1 MPFVEYSLCLWLT
14 WLKNSTK
21 SPIPV
26 AVGLFSCIYPRKR
39 MYEPLL
45 ISQLI
50 LFFISLLVNSAI
62 SPHVN
67 LVTSLFLRACFQGTG
82 LLLLEEDAKTGAQ
95 TQDLYSS
102 VFCLRHFTVTYQL
115 SSLVPRPHP
124 HRLKNGRAVYPV
136 TDASAYYASA
146 PEHTTSDWGHMEGH
160 RCKRVYPPLLFC

>member
-1 MPFVEYSLCLWLT
+1 
-14 WLKNSTK
+14 
-21 SPIPV
+21 
-26 AVGLFSCIYPRKR
+26 

-50 LFFISLLVNSAI
+50 LFFFISLLVNSAI
-62 SPHVN
+62 SLHVH

-95 TQDLYSS
+95 TQDLDSS
-102 VFCLRHFTVTYQL
+102 VFRLRHFTVTYQL

-124 HRLKNGRAVYPV
+124 HGLKNCRAVYPV
-136 TDASAYYASA
+136 TDPSAYYASA
-146 PEHTTSDWGHMEGH
+146 AEHTASDWGHMKGH